1 MSNDFLK
8 RIIDMGI
15 GIPISLLTFPLIL
28 MLMLIV
34 RLDSPGNP
42 LFTQARVGQQ
52 GRLFTIY
59 KIRTFYQD
67 RHGIFPDEEIRYG
80 DSRVS
85 RVGQFLRRSKLD
97 ELPQLLNVLLGNMSL
112 VGPRPDIPIQARCYG
127 KFEAMR
133 LNVRP
138 GLTGLGQVSGNT
150 WLTWSQRILL
160 DRWYVENRSLS
171 LDLRILFYTLP
182 VVLRGECK
190 TDDFLGV
197 RALLSIHTDCEVC

>member
-1 MSNDFLK
+1 MPNDFLK
-8 RIIDMGI
+8 RTIDLGI
-15 GIPISLLTFPLIL
+15 GIPVSLFTFPLIL
-28 MLMLIV
+28 VLMLIV

-42 LFTQARVGQQ
+42 LFTQVRVGQQ

-59 KIRTFYQD
+59 KIRTFYHD

-85 RVGQFLRRSKLD
+85 HVGQFLRRSKLD

-112 VGPRPDIPIQARCYG
+112 VGPRPDIPIQARRYG

-138 GLTGLGQVSGNT
+138 GLTGLAQVSGNT

-160 DRWYVENRSLS
+160 DRWYVEHRSLS

-182 VVLRGECK
+182 VILRGECK
-190 TDDFLGV
+190 MDDLLGV
-197 RALLSIHTDCEVC
+197 RALLSIHTDCW